1 MDPIFLD
8 YNSTTPV
15 DPEIFQKIKHLNS
28 EQYGNP
34 ASVNHSFGQ
43 KSKKI
48 IDSSRIQLASGI
60 GCNTDEIIFTSGAT
74 ESLNMAIKGIVT
86 ASKKNKKHIITTNI
100 EHKAVIDSLEF
111 VEKHGVAIEYLP
123 VDEFGYVSLES
134 IENAIKE
141 ETILVA
147 ILHGNNEIGTIQ
159 PISKIGMI
167 CKKFKIPFLVD
178 AAQTFGKMDIDVN
191 ESNIS
196 MLSGSAHKI
205 YGPKGSGFLYK
216 KNEIQID
223 PLIHGGGHEMGL
235 RSGTLNVFGVAGLAL
250 AFKVM
255 IENRENEIG
264 KLKEHTELFI
274 ENLKKS
280 GVDYYIN
287 GPTQDRLPG
296 NINFC
301 LRGVDADWLTSM
313 LPDIALARGSACTSE
328 TIQPSHVLRG
338 IGLSDEDANSSL
350 RASFGRFTTENDI
363 NYATDKIAE
372 NVKKYLSKKKSL
384 AI

>member
-1 MDPIFLD
+1 MDRIFLD

-15 DPEIFQKIKHLNS
+15 DPEIFQKIKHLNT
-28 EQYGNP
+28 ELYGNP
-34 ASVNHSFGQ
+34 ASINHTFGRE
-43 KSKKI
+43 SKKL
-48 IDSSRIQLASGI
+48 IDNSRIELASGI

-86 ASKKNKKHIITTNI
+86 ASKKNKKHIITTNV

-111 VEKHGVAIEYLP
+111 VEKHGVEVEYLS
-123 VDEFGYVSLES
+123 VNEYGYASLKS
-134 IENAIKE
+134 IEEAIKD
-141 ETILVA
+141 ETLLVVT
-147 ILHGNNEIGTIQ
+147 LHGNNEIGTIQ
-159 PISKIGMI
+159 PISKIGSI
-167 CKKFKIPFLVD
+167 CKKYNIPLLVD
-178 AAQTFGKMDIDVN
+178 AAQTFGKLNINVK

-196 MLSGSAHKI
+196 ILAGSAHKI

-216 KNEIQID
+216 KSEIQID

-235 RSGTLNVFGVAGLAL
+235 RSGTLNVFGVVGLAL

-255 IENRENEIG
+255 MENREKEIR
-264 KLKEHTELFI
+264 KLKEHTEHFI
-274 ENLKKS
+274 GNLKKS
-280 GVDYYIN
+280 NIEFYVN
-287 GPTQDRLPG
+287 GPTDNRLPG
-296 NINFC
+296 NLNFC
-301 LRGVDADWLTSM
+301 LKGVDADWLTSM

-350 RASFGRFTTENDI
+350 RASFGRFTMEKDI
-363 NYATDKIAE
+363 NYATEKIIDNA
-372 NVKKYLSKKKSL
+372 KKYLSKKKSL

>member
-34 ASVNHSFGQ
+34 ASVNHTFGQ

-48 IDSSRIQLASGI
+48 IDNSRIQLASGI

-100 EHKAVIDSLEF
+100 EHKAVIDSLKF
-111 VEKHGVAIEYLP
+111 VEKHGVAVEYLA
-123 VDEFGYVSLES
+123 VDEYGYVSLES

-178 AAQTFGKMDIDVN
+178 AAQTFGKMNIDVK

-196 MLSGSAHKI
+196 MLAGSAHKI

-255 IENRENEIG
+255 IENREEEIR
-264 KLKEHTELFI
+264 KLKEHTAHFI
-274 ENLKKS
+274 KNFKNSNLEF
-280 GVDYYIN
+280 YIN
-287 GPTQDRLPG
+287 GPAHNRLPG

-301 LRGVDADWLTSM
+301 LKGVDADWLTSM

-338 IGLSDEDANSSL
+338 IGLSDEHANSSL
-350 RASFGRFTTENDI
+350 RASFGRFTTVNDI
-363 NYATDKIAE
+363 NYATEKIIE

>member
-15 DPEIFQKIKHLNS
+15 DPKILQNIKYLNS
-28 EQYGNP
+28 DQYGNS
-34 ASVNHSFGQ
+34 ASINHSFGR

-48 IDSSRIQLASGI
+48 IDKSRTQIASGI

-74 ESLNMAIKGIVT
+74 ESLNLAIKGIVT
-86 ASKKNKKHIITTNI
+86 ASKKNKKHIITTTV

-111 VEKHGVAIEYLP
+111 VEKSGVEVEYLP
-123 VDEFGYVSLES
+123 VDELGYIS
-134 IENAIKE
+134 IESVNEAIKE

-159 PISKIGMI
+159 PISKIGLI
-167 CKKFKIPFLVD
+167 CDKHNIPLLVD
-178 AAQTFGKMDIDVN
+178 AAQTFGKLNINVT
-191 ESNIS
+191 ESKIS
-196 MLSGSAHKI
+196 MLAGSAHKI

-216 KNEIQID
+216 KNDIQID

-255 IENRENEIG
+255 MENREDEIE
-264 KLKEHTELFI
+264 KLKEHTDQFI
-274 ENLKKS
+274 KNLNKS
-280 GVDYYIN
+280 DVEFYIN
-287 GPTQDRLPG
+287 GPTNNRLPG
-296 NINFC
+296 NLNFC
-301 LRGVDADWLTSM
+301 LKDVDADWLTSM
-313 LPDIALARGSACTSE
+313 LPDIAMARGSACTSE

-350 RASFGRFTTENDI
+350 RVSFGRFTTENDI
-363 NYATDKIAE
+363 NYATDKIIE
-372 NVKKYLSKKKSL
+372 NVQKYLSKKKML

>member
-15 DPEIFQKIKHLNS
+15 DPKIFQNIKYLNS
-28 EQYGNP
+28 DQYGNP
-34 ASVNHSFGQ
+34 ASINHSFGRE
-43 KSKKI
+43 SKKI
-48 IDSSRIQLASGI
+48 IDKSRTQIASGI

-74 ESLNMAIKGIVT
+74 ESLNLAIKGIVT
-86 ASKKNKKHIITTNI
+86 ASKKNKKHIITTTV

-111 VEKHGVAIEYLP
+111 VEKSGVEVEYLP
-123 VDEFGYVSLES
+123 VDELGYIS
-134 IENAIKE
+134 IESVNEAIKE

-159 PISKIGMI
+159 PISKIGLI
-167 CKKFKIPFLVD
+167 CDNHNIPLLVD
-178 AAQTFGKMDIDVN
+178 AAQTFGKLNINVT
-191 ESNIS
+191 ESKVS
-196 MLSGSAHKI
+196 MLAGSAHKI

-216 KNEIQID
+216 KNNIQID

-255 IENRENEIG
+255 MENREDEIE
-264 KLKEHTELFI
+264 KLKEHTDQFI

-280 GVDYYIN
+280 DVEFYIN
-287 GPTQDRLPG
+287 GPTNNRLPG
-296 NINFC
+296 NLNFC
-301 LRGVDADWLTSM
+301 LKDVDADWLTAM
-313 LPDIALARGSACTSE
+313 LPDIAMARGSACTSE

-350 RASFGRFTTENDI
+350 RVSFGRFTTENDI
-363 NYATDKIAE
+363 NYATDKIIE
-372 NVKKYLSKKKSL
+372 NVQKYLSKKKSL